1 MATDV
6 RSLRNDHS
14 RRAQIV
20 NQRTRWALPA
30 IVALVVA
37 ACATTPAASTS
48 PSAASPSVA
57 PPSGS
62 ASPAGPS
69 PSADPNAT
77 SVKIGFVTHVI
88 GNPFIQQ
95 IIDGAEA
102 AAEDLN
108 VELQVT
114 GPEGGD
120 ADAQLTAVQNLVA
133 AGVEGIATSVPGES
147 MASGLNEIVDSGT
160 PVVQFNL
167 LATSVKAPYV
177 GERSVES
184 GRILGSKV
192 LEKLGGESASGKAII
207 GNCFP
212 GFPVLENRAKGV
224 QESLGKA
231 AGIEILGPF
240 DVKVAANENYAAW
253 EALLAANPDAKALV
267 GLCAP
272 DIASLG
278 KLQAANA
285 GTPFVSG
292 GYDLTAENLAE
303 IKAGNAYVSLG
314 QTPFMQGYLPV
325 KMLADTI
332 RGQTTVDLSA
342 GGFLDAGTEI
352 VTADSVEEPYDLPA
366 LTFTELEE
374 LAASPEATREYYQPL
389 VDNQIAS
396 WPSLIEPIENE
407 SR

>member
-1 MATDV
+1 MT
-6 RSLRNDHS
+6 
-14 RRAQIV
+14 RRRFVIA
-20 NQRTRWALPA
+20 PA
-30 IVALVVA
+30 ILSLLLS
-37 ACATTPAASTS
+37 ACAG
-48 PSAASPSVA
+48 AASPSPSSQA
-57 PPSGS
+57 PGSQGSPSEAPSTGASDAPSTAPS
-62 ASPAGPS
+62 ASAAGER
-69 PSADPNAT
+69 
-77 SVKIGFVTHVI
+77 VKIGFVTHVV

-120 ADAQLTAVQNLVA
+120 ADAQLKAVQSLVA
-133 AGVEGIATSVPGES
+133 SGVQGIATSVPGES
-147 MASGLNEIVDSGT
+147 MASGLNEIVDSGV

-167 LATSVKAPYV
+167 LVTSVKAPYV

-184 GRILGSKV
+184 GRILGAKV
-192 LEKLGGESASGKAII
+192 LEELGGASATGEVII

-212 GFPVLENRAKGV
+212 GFPVLENRARGV
-224 QESLGKA
+224 QESLA
-231 AGIEILGPF
+231 AASGIEVLGPF

-253 EALLAANPDAKALV
+253 EALLSANPDAKALV

-278 KLQAANA
+278 QLQEANPD
-285 GTPFVSG
+285 TKFVSG
-292 GYDLTAENLAE
+292 GYDLTAENLAQ

-332 RGQTTVDLSA
+332 RGTTSVDLSE

-352 VTADSVEEPYDLPA
+352 VTADSVEEPYDLPP
-366 LTFTELEE
+366 LTFAELEE
-374 LAASPEATREYYQPL
+374 MAASPEKAREYYQPL
-389 VDNQIAS
+389 VDNEIAD
-396 WPSLIEPIENE
+396 WPSILEPIENE
-407 SR
+407 SE

>member
-1 MATDV
+1 MTK
-6 RSLRNDHS
+6 
-14 RRAQIV
+14 RR
-20 NQRTRWALPA
+20 WLALPA
-30 IVALVVA
+30 AAALAFA
-37 ACATTPAASTS
+37 ACTGGGGGTTA
-48 PSAASPSVA
+48 PSVA
-57 PPSGS
+57 PTDAASEAPSEAPSEGP
-62 ASPAGPS
+62 ASI
-69 PSADPNAT
+69 
-77 SVKIGFVTHVI
+77 KIGFVTHVL

-95 IIDGAEA
+95 IIDGANA
-102 AAEDLN
+102 AADDLN

-120 ADAQLTAVQNLVA
+120 ADAQLKAVQTLVA
-133 AGVEGIATSVPGES
+133 SGVQGIATSVPGES
-147 MASGLNEIVDSGT
+147 MASGLNEIVDSGI

-167 LATSVKAPYV
+167 LVTSVKAPYV

-184 GRILGSKV
+184 GRILGMKV
-192 LEKLGGESASGKAII
+192 LEQVGGAAAIGKVII

-224 QESLGKA
+224 QESLA
-231 AGIEILGPF
+231 TAPGIEVVGPF

-278 KLQAANA
+278 KLQAANPD
-285 GTPFVSG
+285 TKFVSG

-332 RGQTTVDLSA
+332 RGTATVDLSA

-352 VTADSVEEPYDLPA
+352 VTADSVEEPFDLPP
-366 LTFTELEE
+366 LTFEELEAI
-374 LAASPEATREYYQPL
+374 AADPAKAREYYQPL
-389 VDNQIAS
+389 VDGQIAK
-396 WPSLIEPIENE
+396 WADNVEPIENE
-407 SR
+407 SK

>member
-1 MATDV
+1 
-6 RSLRNDHS
+6 
-14 RRAQIV
+14 
-20 NQRTRWALPA
+20 
-30 IVALVVA
+30 
-37 ACATTPAASTS
+37 
-48 PSAASPSVA
+48 
-57 PPSGS
+57 
-62 ASPAGPS
+62 
-69 PSADPNAT
+69 
-77 SVKIGFVTHVI
+77 VTHVV

-102 AAEDLN
+102 AAEDLKI
-108 VELQVT
+108 ELQVT

-120 ADAQLTAVQNLVA
+120 ADAQLKAVQSLVA
-133 AGVEGIATSVPGES
+133 SGVQGIATSVPGES
-147 MASGLNEIVDSGT
+147 MASGLNEIVDSGV

-167 LATSVKAPYV
+167 LVTSVKAPYV

-184 GRILGSKV
+184 GRILGAKV
-192 LEKLGGESASGKAII
+192 LEELGGASATGKVII

-212 GFPVLENRAKGV
+212 GFPVLENRARGV
-224 QESLGKA
+224 QESLA
-231 AGIEILGPF
+231 AASGIEVLGPF

-253 EALLAANPDAKALV
+253 EALLGANPDAKALV

-278 KLQAANA
+278 QLQEANPD
-285 GTPFVSG
+285 TKFVSG
-292 GYDLTAENLAE
+292 GYDLTAENLAQ

-332 RGQTTVDLSA
+332 RGTTSVDLSE

-352 VTADSVEEPYDLPA
+352 VTADSVEEPYDLPP

-374 LAASPEATREYYQPL
+374 MAASPEKAREYYQPL
-389 VDNQIAS
+389 VDNEIAD
-396 WPSLIEPIENE
+396 WPSILEPIENE
-407 SR
+407 SE